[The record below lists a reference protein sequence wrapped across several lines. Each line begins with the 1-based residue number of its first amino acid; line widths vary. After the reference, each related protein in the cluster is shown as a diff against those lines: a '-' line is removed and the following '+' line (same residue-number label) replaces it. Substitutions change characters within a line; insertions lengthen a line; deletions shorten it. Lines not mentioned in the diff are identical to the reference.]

1 MSFKY
6 QNSNGYQY
14 MKIDPKAYKFTAHP
28 AFARPPTPPILKPP
42 KAQPFV
48 DDEASGTEEKGEE
61 AAPESAGDEEGQDVG
76 PDGSADGASEE
87 PGKCSLDGLLS
98 LSH

>member
-42 KAQPFV
+42 KAHPFA
-48 DDEASGTEEKGEE
+48 DDEGLETEDKGEE
-61 AAPESAGDEEGQDVG
+61 AVPESAGDEEGKDVG
-76 PDGSADGASEE
+76 PDDSANGASEE
-87 PGKCSLDGLLS
+87 PGKCSLDSFLS
-98 LSH
+98 LFH